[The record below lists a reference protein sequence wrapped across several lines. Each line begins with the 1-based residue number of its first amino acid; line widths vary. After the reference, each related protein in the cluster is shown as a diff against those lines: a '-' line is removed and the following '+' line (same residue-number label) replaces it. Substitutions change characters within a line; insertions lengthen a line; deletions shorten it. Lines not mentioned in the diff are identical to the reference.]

1 MKISQIFN
9 TSDKTYSLVKVQT
22 KNTIQ
27 LTKLTEVLC
36 REKKRSDDLIYKL
49 VPADI
54 AKKLKNHIAVTPE
67 IFDSV
72 SGSLCCCF
80 LIFLYHATSLYNNK
94 TVKHYRNDEMD
105 GGSIIDVCIDGA
117 FTQHD
122 RTFMIS
128 FGYDMEMLILT
139 NALGLR
145 PFNAVN
151 SLRCVKCFS

>member
-1 MKISQIFN
+1 M
-9 TSDKTYSLVKVQT
+9 KVQT

-72 SGSLCCCF
+72 SGRFLNCSFFF
-80 LIFLYHATSLYNNK
+80 LISLEK
-94 TVKHYRNDEMD
+94 ISKVLELKFVTV
-105 GGSIIDVCIDGA
+105 
-117 FTQHD
+117 
-122 RTFMIS
+122 
-128 FGYDMEMLILT
+128 
-139 NALGLR
+139 
-145 PFNAVN
+145 
-151 SLRCVKCFS
+151 

>member
-1 MKISQIFN
+1 MHDYYTVLLAVKNSRIGHNFCWIKVINS
-9 TSDKTYSLVKVQT
+9 SDKTYSLVKVQT

-72 SGSLCCCF
+72 SGYFSMQPIYSTKH
-80 LIFLYHATSLYNNK
+80 LIHEYF
-94 TVKHYRNDEMD
+94 
-105 GGSIIDVCIDGA
+105 
-117 FTQHD
+117 F
-122 RTFMIS
+122 
-128 FGYDMEMLILT
+128 
-139 NALGLR
+139 
-145 PFNAVN
+145 
-151 SLRCVKCFS
+151 

>member
-1 MKISQIFN
+1 M
-9 TSDKTYSLVKVQT
+9 KVQT

-72 SGSLCCCF
+72 SGEWG
-80 LIFLYHATSLYNNK
+80 
-94 TVKHYRNDEMD
+94 R
-105 GGSIIDVCIDGA
+105 GRG
-117 FTQHD
+117 
-122 RTFMIS
+122 R
-128 FGYDMEMLILT
+128 
-139 NALGLR
+139 GL
-145 PFNAVN
+145 
-151 SLRCVKCFS
+151 

>member
-1 MKISQIFN
+1 M
-9 TSDKTYSLVKVQT
+9 KVQT

-72 SGSLCCCF
+72 SGRF
-80 LIFLYHATSLYNNK
+80 LNCSFFSNFSRKDKQSFRTKICNCINIESMHN
-94 TVKHYRNDEMD
+94 RN
-105 GGSIIDVCIDGA
+105 I
-117 FTQHD
+117 
-122 RTFMIS
+122 
-128 FGYDMEMLILT
+128 
-139 NALGLR
+139 
-145 PFNAVN
+145 
-151 SLRCVKCFS
+151 